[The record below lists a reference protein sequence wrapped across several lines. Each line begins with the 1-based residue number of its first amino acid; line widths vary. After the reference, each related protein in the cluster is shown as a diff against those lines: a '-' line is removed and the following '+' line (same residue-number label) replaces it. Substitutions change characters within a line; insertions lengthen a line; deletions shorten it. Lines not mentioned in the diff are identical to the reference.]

1 MSRLSGTYAEQTW
14 DIGDLAAGAEASVDV
29 VVPGAKLGDF
39 VLASMGIDLE
49 QGALLANVRAANTV
63 EVTYIN
69 NSVDPSDLAS
79 TTLRVK
85 VVPFDAI

>member
-1 MSRLSGTYAEQTW
+1 MYAETTW
-14 DIGDLAAGAEASVDV
+14 NIADLAAGAEASTDV
-29 VVPGAKLGDF
+29 TVPGAAMGDF

-85 VVPFDAI
+85 VIPFDVI